1 MPCYAARRS
10 AMPPRLLTVMAAA
23 ILLLVARR
31 ASAQLT
37 FAFDPSLSIGYTD
50 NANASPN
57 DPVGSGFGT
66 VSAIGRLEY
75 HGLTSEYAL
84 GYRFAVTR
92 YFSNAGINTTSQEVN
107 AAATFHLTPDL
118 GLRFT
123 AGGALG
129 RTSALTVVSSTIA
142 TPQAAMP
149 GSSRFTTA
157 NAGEELTFDP
167 HPQWRLTQG
176 LTASTVK
183 YRDVVPEPPRNST
196 LGGLVRVEHPI
207 GLETPSLEL
216 SVTDFLLTGGAPG
229 RVPATPFHIIMTVA
243 EAGWGHE
250 WNPILSSNLQAGLCT
265 MTPSVG
271 GTTYVPAGRAA
282 VSYRRLTWFATL
294 SVEQQPL
301 PNLFTGQA
309 SINDTLLAN
318 VTLPLEPREQWVVAG
333 TAALAYAR
341 MPDLQGDLHH
351 VYDLYTVTGLVSYR
365 FVRAPLYLSLLY
377 SLVDQRA
384 AGTGLDLFRQTITL
398 NLTGS
403 FLWGPGTPPLFGGGG
418 L

>member
-1 MPCYAARRS
+1 MTQRR
-10 AMPPRLLTVMAAA
+10 RFLTAVAAA
-23 ILLLVARR
+23 AVLLLAGR
-31 ASAQLT
+31 ASAQLA
-37 FAFDPSLSIGYTD
+37 FALDPSLGIGYTD
-50 NANASPN
+50 NANASPT
-57 DPVGSGFGT
+57 DPIGSGFAT
-66 VSAIGRLEY
+66 VSAIARLEY

-84 GYRFAVTR
+84 GYRFAATR
-92 YFSNAGINTTSQEVN
+92 YFANAGIDTTSHEVTG
-107 AAATFHLTPDL
+107 AATFHLSPDL
-118 GLRFT
+118 SLRFA

-129 RTSALTVVSSTIA
+129 RTSALTAVPTTVT
-142 TPQAAMP
+142 TPQAALP
-149 GSSRFTTA
+149 GSSRFVSA
-157 NAGEELTFDP
+157 NAAEELTFDP

-183 YRDVVPEPPRNST
+183 YRDLVPEAPRNST

-229 RVPATPFHIIMTVA
+229 RVPATPFHFIMLVA

-250 WNPILSSNLQAGLCT
+250 WSPILTSNLQGGLAT

-282 VSYRRLTWFATL
+282 VSYRRLAWFATV
-294 SVEQQPL
+294 SVEQQPV
-301 PNLFTGQA
+301 PNLLTGQA
-309 SINDTLLAN
+309 TINDTLLAN
-318 VTLPLEPREQWVVAG
+318 VTLPLEPREQLVLAG

-341 MPDLQGDLHH
+341 VPDLQGELHH
-351 VYDLYTVTGLVSYR
+351 AYDLWSLTGVLSYR
-365 FVRAPLYLSLLY
+365 FIRAPLYLSLLY
-377 SLVDQRA
+377 ALVDQRG

-403 FLWGPGTPPLFGGGG
+403 FLWGPGTPPEFGGGG